1 MIALLKKIGRW
12 VIAAVLVL
20 IAGLYSLLEQQGDKA
35 GGNATRPEASQPRSG
50 QTGSP
55 ATDRAG
61 RHAQNDNAMADS
73 AFAARRSDDIMT
85 VEGTVV
91 HVLAD
96 DNEGSRHQR
105 FLLELPSGLT
115 LKISHN
121 IDLAPRIANLRKN
134 TRVRV
139 HGEYEWND
147 KGGVIHWTHHDP
159 KGWREGGW
167 IEYDGRRYE

>member
-1 MIALLKKIGRW
+1 MMALLKKIGRW
-12 VIAAVLVL
+12 IIAVVLVL
-20 IAGLYSLLEQQGDKA
+20 IAGLYSLLQQQDDNGA
-35 GGNATRPEASQPRSG
+35 RETSTRPTSTRPEPAQPNAGHAR
-50 QTGSP
+50 TGRQ
-55 ATDRAG
+55 AD
-61 RHAQNDNAMADS
+61 NDNAMADS
-73 AFAARRSDDIMT
+73 AFSARRSDQIMT
-85 VEGTVV
+85 VEGMVV
-91 HVLAD
+91 HILAD

-121 IDLAPRIANLRKN
+121 IDLAPRIGGLRKN
-134 TRVRV
+134 TRARV